1 VTPRGRRQQRREKR
15 QARRRGEATSTRYR
29 MREKLVSFGDDF
41 VIETAQGRPAFRVD
55 GKALRVR
62 NTIKIDDTRG
72 RTQYTVQE
80 RMLRLKATMVI
91 ERDGRTVARIKKA
104 LVTPLRD
111 RFDVNVA
118 GQPPLHVRGNV
129 LDHEYTITR
138 NGATVATVSKRWFRV
153 RDTYGVE
160 VSPGEDDAFVLAV
173 TAAIDAM

>member
-1 VTPRGRRQQRREKR
+1 
-15 QARRRGEATSTRYR
+15 
-29 MREKLVSFGDDF
+29 MREKLMTFGDDF
-41 VIETAQGRPAFRVD
+41 VIETAGGRPAFRVD

-62 NTIKIDDTRG
+62 NTIRIDDTRG

-80 RMLRLKATMVI
+80 RMLRLKETMVI
-91 ERDGRTVARIKKA
+91 ERDGRTVARIEKA

-129 LDHEYTITR
+129 LDHEYAITR
-138 NGATVATVSKRWFRV
+138 NGATVATVSRRWFRV

>member
-1 VTPRGRRQQRREKR
+1 
-15 QARRRGEATSTRYR
+15 
-29 MREKLVSFGDDF
+29 MREKLVSFGNDY
-41 VIETAQGRPAFRVD
+41 VIETAGGRPAFRVD
-55 GKALRVR
+55 GKALRMR
-62 NTIKIDDTRG
+62 NTIKIDDMSG

-91 ERDGRTVARIKKA
+91 ERDGRRVARIKKA
-104 LVTPLRD
+104 IVTPLRD
-111 RFDVNVA
+111 RFGVTVA
-118 GQPPLHVRGNV
+118 GEPPLHVQGNV

-138 NGATVATVSKRWFRV
+138 NGATVATVSRRWFRV